1 MPGIEYLGLCIA
13 WCVNSQEL
21 EEVQEALLSDVMW
34 EQEAQVRAPGKGR
47 ETGEISP
54 ARALPLSGRQTLDP
68 KDQR

>member
-1 MPGIEYLGLCIA
+1 M
-13 WCVNSQEL
+13 
-21 EEVQEALLSDVMW
+21 QEALLSDVMW
-34 EQEAQVRAPGKGR
+34 EQEAQVRAPGKGG